1 MIEAAKH
8 PAVKELQGQSKMI
21 AHGWLIGEI
30 ERLFKYLNFQESK
43 LPEQETVADWAMD
56 LMDQYNYLSLEE
68 FAVFFRMARKGN
80 IELEMFERLGYDVI
94 KAAIDKYVARR
105 QRKIKER
112 EEEERKT
119 FDVSNYAASVL
130 ETIRK
135 GAPAPEAKKVVKTFS
150 TMSYAKEIADLKASI
165 PTMELEALKALQYE
179 YKKLSNT
186 GRDHEAVG
194 IIQAEIDG
202 R

>member
-1 MIEAAKH
+1 
-8 PAVKELQGQSKMI
+8 MI
-21 AHGWLIGEI
+21 AHGWVINEI
-30 ERLFKYLNFQESK
+30 IRLFKYLNFQESK
-43 LPEQETVADWAMD
+43 LPEQETVEDWAID

-68 FAVFFRMARKGN
+68 FAVFFRMTRKGN
-80 IELEMFERLGYDVI
+80 LLLEMFERLGYDVL
-94 KAAIDKYVARR
+94 KSAMDKYVAKR

-112 EEEERKT
+112 EDEEGKT
-119 FDVSNYAASVL
+119 YDVSKYAAAVL

-135 GAPAPEAKKVVKTFS
+135 GAPQPEAKKVVKTFS